1 MPQTIRTLEPYMQ
14 NLDGY
19 SSTTTNITTLPTM
32 DPPTY
37 TPSAP
42 AAPPPPHRSILDLRA
57 QILAH
62 GTIIKPQNDSQ
73 YGPEDHIEL
82 LVAKTPKLTS
92 SQQAYRTQNFNEKQ
106 SSKMRPD
113 GTFDFQLARQQT
125 AGSLSAA
132 SSSSAGAD
140 RKHYA
145 VLVRRN
151 GSNERIRIIIKG
163 EPKDTIEEALEWMLE
178 RTQMIVHDMVVK
190 NSKQDVDECV
200 IM

>member
-1 MPQTIRTLEPYMQ
+1 
-14 NLDGY
+14 
-19 SSTTTNITTLPTM
+19 
-32 DPPTY
+32 
-37 TPSAP
+37 
-42 AAPPPPHRSILDLRA
+42 
-57 QILAH
+57 
-62 GTIIKPQNDSQ
+62 
-73 YGPEDHIEL
+73 
-82 LVAKTPKLTS
+82 
-92 SQQAYRTQNFNEKQ
+92 
-106 SSKMRPD
+106 MRPD